1 MRARLIRSSV
11 GFLGVCLLS
20 GVLCAGDWGPD
31 GGLGPWPVSDSRE
44 SESPQ
49 TEPDTLEDQ
58 TGTATVRPVSR
69 LQPQPMLLPSPDLQ
83 PEVALPEGAAG
94 GAADLFGSRRPTLIR
109 TRRGGLS
116 VGPSR
121 SVVRGVESKTRAA
134 TDAGSLL
141 GKSPN
146 VVGIGLQRRT
156 PIVTDPRVRGSRVG
170 QLAASGS
177 YWVPARIDLDTALS
191 KIDSRL
197 IDDVLVIKGP
207 YAVRYG
213 PGLQHVDVHLLGAPR
228 FVDGFE
234 MHESSSVYF
243 GTNGK
248 QWYGRQDAWGGS
260 DNWGF
265 RVGYG
270 HRTANDY
277 RTGSGVGI
285 PSSYKSRELN
295 VALGADLSPVSHIEF
310 LYLRLDQTDVEF
322 PGQAFDMD
330 YLVTDG
336 YELRYALEDQDAF
349 DLLAL
354 DVWFNETRFKG
365 NNLRAGKRRQFPLFD
380 FFRFR
385 AFTDVD
391 SVSSGFR
398 LAVTWGE
405 PDEPSLTAGVDLR
418 FLKQEL
424 DEISSGRHGVAI
436 FTNANSP
443 LPKSEWVNPGLFLE
457 HTTPLTE
464 RLTVTTGARAD
475 LVFTDVVDP
484 DSELAALGTGTPQS
498 SLADI
503 LGTDRWNRQFA
514 VWTAF
519 VTANYALT
527 DSWTLSAAFG
537 HGERP
542 PSLTELYVAQ
552 SFLFLLQ
559 NGQNTATGDPRLD
572 PERSWQIDLALQ
584 YDSPALRAG
593 VNAYH
598 AWIHDYI
605 TFENLNVFYGPPAG
619 QPEQVSLKYVNTKLA
634 TLAGVELY
642 GEYDVADFLT
652 TFATLQYVEGRDHTR
667 NGEFAT
673 RRAAP
678 GQPSTRVYGL
688 PRGYFSGIVGGAEE
702 PLPNI
707 VPLESRLGVR
717 LHDPSETRRWGIEL
731 SARVVDNQDRVAS
744 SLLETPTPG
753 FTVWDVRSYWRPT
766 DHLLLI
772 AGVENFTD
780 KNYREHLDYR
790 SRSGLAVYQPGV
802 NFYFSSELTY

>member
-1 MRARLIRSSV
+1 M
-11 GFLGVCLLS
+11 
-20 GVLCAGDWGPD
+20 
-31 GGLGPWPVSDSRE
+31 
-44 SESPQ
+44 
-49 TEPDTLEDQ
+49 
-58 TGTATVRPVSR
+58 
-69 LQPQPMLLPSPDLQ
+69 
-83 PEVALPEGAAG
+83 
-94 GAADLFGSRRPTLIR
+94 
-109 TRRGGLS
+109 
-116 VGPSR
+116 
-121 SVVRGVESKTRAA
+121 
-134 TDAGSLL
+134 
-141 GKSPN
+141 
-146 VVGIGLQRRT
+146 
-156 PIVTDPRVRGSRVG
+156 
-170 QLAASGS
+170 
-177 YWVPARIDLDTALS
+177 S
-191 KIDSRL
+191 KIDSRI
-197 IDDVLVIKGP
+197 IDDVVVIKGP
-207 YAVRYG
+207 YSARYG
-213 PGLQHVDVHLLGAPR
+213 PGLQHVDVQLLGTPR
-228 FVDGFE
+228 YESGFE
-234 MHESSSVYF
+234 RHQSTSVDF
-243 GTNGK
+243 GTNGE

-260 DNWGF
+260 DTWGY

-277 RTGSGVGI
+277 DTGSGIGI

-295 VALGADLSPVSHIEF
+295 IALGADLSPASHIEF
-310 LYLRLDQTDVEF
+310 LYLRLDQTDVEY

-336 YELRYALEDQDAF
+336 YELRYVLENQDVF

-365 NNLRAGKRRQFPLFD
+365 NNLRSGKRRQFPLFN
-380 FFRFR
+380 FFNFR

-391 SVSSGFR
+391 AVSSGFR
-398 LAVTWGE
+398 LALTWGE
-405 PDEPSLTAGVDLR
+405 PDEASVTAGVDLR

-424 DEISSGRHGVAI
+424 DEFSSGRQGAALWED
-436 FTNANSP
+436 ANSP

-457 HTTPLTE
+457 YAVPMTD
-464 RLTVTTGARAD
+464 RLTTTAGVRAD

-484 DSELAALGTGTPQS
+484 DAELAQLGTGTPQS

-514 VWTAF
+514 LWMAFLTAEYSL
-519 VTANYALT
+519 N
-527 DSWTLSAAFG
+527 DRWKLSAAFG

-572 PERSWQIDLALQ
+572 PERSWQIDLAMQ
-584 YDSPALRAG
+584 YDGPELRAG

-634 TLAGVELY
+634 TLAGFELY
-642 GEYDVADFLT
+642 GEYDLADFLT

-673 RRAAP
+673 QRAAP
-678 GQPSTRVYGL
+678 GSPSTRVYGL
-688 PRGYFSGIVGGAEE
+688 PRGFFSGIAGGKEE

-717 LHDPSETRRWGIEL
+717 LHDPGEGRRWSVEL
-731 SARVVDNQDRVAS
+731 AARIVDNQDRVAS

-753 FTVWDVRSYWRPT
+753 FTTWDVRGYWRVN
-766 DHLLLI
+766 DSLLLV

-790 SRSGLAVYQPGV
+790 SRSGLAVYQPGA
-802 NFYFSSELTY
+802 NFYFGSELTY